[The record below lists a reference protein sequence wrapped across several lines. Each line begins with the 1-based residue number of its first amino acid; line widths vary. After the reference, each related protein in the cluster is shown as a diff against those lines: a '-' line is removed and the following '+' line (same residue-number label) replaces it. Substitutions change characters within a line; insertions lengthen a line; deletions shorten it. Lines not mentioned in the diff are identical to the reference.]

1 MNTLI
6 HSDNIWALWAI
17 LVGVAALSIWLEQRF
32 RWAAKVTGCVIA
44 LIAMML
50 LSNFGVIPPESAV
63 YDTVWDYVVPLAIPL
78 LLFSATS
85 SGLAGRAGGCC

>member
-6 HSDNIWALWAI
+6 HSDNTWALWAI

-50 LSNFGVIPPESAV
+50 FNN
-63 YDTVWDYVVPLAIPL
+63 
-78 LLFSATS
+78 S
-85 SGLAGRAGGCC
+85 SFKRTLVEKRNLRQAEKIQKEG